1 MYHYDDILF
10 EYILP
15 KVLPKVIY
23 NLYYDP
29 SFPKSGLLIKGFDK
43 DNNLISLKSL

>member
-1 MYHYDDILF
+1 MYHYEDILF
-10 EYILP
+10 EYNFS

-43 DNNLISLKSL
+43 DNNLISLKKL